1 MYRKIQCRSKFF
13 NYSDYFRIFHHRHRC
28 HYRFFPISSTPSSSS
43 LFQFQ
48 FQSNS
53 SLFFLTFFIFIIW
66 LQIFHN
72 VYVQSYPSTTTK
84 QLVVTSTIPTL
95 LLSSS
100 NDSFHQQER
109 ASTSSSSSTST
120 ATTISTMDTTEMVE
134 IPITI
139 STAASTISDIK
150 ENTNSEGTIT
160 TLENSNDKISST
172 YNNSS
177 NETGNLL
184 TQTSSLSSS
193 ATTTIA
199 ADLLSIPEFV
209 LNLNASSSFV
219 SNCTNVEF
227 YCEIIPLKPITDN
240 PLLNSTA
247 IWWKFRG
254 QNVSSSTLP
263 GGRVINRQDNIHLS
277 ILNIECAQFGIH
289 DGDYSCHSSSSY
301 TEISGSQHF
310 FITNSSNLYFE
321 ISVLVMES
329 IEPQNRTISQEID
342 TAAQLICHVLG
353 YPKPQIVW
361 QRYDPNTLITTD
373 IESDGRVD
381 IEDQFLPE
389 SSHDIME
396 NPLNPLKLFQ
406 SILRFESLRRSDN
419 GTYVCRA
426 IDIHRLEKPKTQDFQ
441 VIVLEVPEI
450 HIEKIEIENKITA
463 VISFVVDYDG
473 NLPIERY
480 LLELRN
486 YTNDDENS
494 TWIQLD
500 TPPPESIL
508 TEHNYS
514 TIKVNDLVHVAT
526 YGFRLAATNQIV
538 GQSEWSMMNI
548 TVPADVPSPINNVHL
563 LSKSNETL
571 LFGWRRPLHD
581 NGAAI
586 IQFHQILKDDHDVI
600 IWNQT
605 INNTQ
610 SRNKHMSLFSNLQP
624 GTHYSFQIRACSH
637 IGCGDW
643 SSIFEVVTSDGH
655 SDPPRNIHIEC
666 FFDTKLAQTNATINW
681 EEPSNPR
688 GSIIGYNI
696 SLRGHT
702 TQSQRFFES
711 FEQSYQVTGNETFI
725 YHAVLKP
732 NSNYTVRICAINK
745 SGCGQLS
752 PLTSS
757 SMCQSSPTVPSEFP
771 SGIRLERVRP
781 SSSSSTISTS
791 NSHYSGMRDKET
803 VHQPFIG
810 QQHQHHN
817 LYQQQQ
823 QQPQPERQLKLH
835 VPRISERNGPFRCI
849 RIIVIRLPSHS
860 SSSSSSNISDISN
873 SNNTDQQSDIFSQ
886 YLDPDGSY
894 RNRIPLSTYKL
905 VHSKNGLSSE
915 TFGAYIAKEFT
926 PESFPS
932 EIILGDGK
940 ISRCY
945 DDALEYDLKSRIKH
959 SRHYSQQQQQPND
972 ESIGVGNS
980 DDNRSPRRI
989 NYELRS
995 TRMPENQNESYD
1007 EFFELEDE
1015 YLVEDRE
1022 LFPNTYYS
1030 AAIEVT
1036 VMAVNHTL
1044 LVEQSPWTEPVRTE
1058 PILTII
1064 PQSSHSFSETT
1075 TGIIYGTF
1083 CGLLLIMTLFFSVL
1097 CFLKRKATEATT
1109 PVLLD
1114 DERIGLS
1121 NFIRRTLT
1129 GRKHNKDQTLFYQLN
1144 FNSTQAIRK
1153 WASKPIPIQNLVA
1166 VFQQRRTNSDFLFQA
1181 EFESLPESFPDR
1193 TTIASDAIEN
1203 ATKNRYPDIKSYD
1216 QTRVVLKKIDD
1227 IEGSDYINADFV
1239 NGGLKQDKRFI
1250 CAQGP
1255 TQKTVPDF
1263 WRMIY
1268 EQQCCIIVMLTGIE
1282 EQGRIKCAQYWNDED
1297 GEQPLSFP
1305 DAFPSS
1311 HFHVST
1317 IFRREYSDYV
1327 IRRFSLKNTKTEE
1340 CRDILHFHF
1349 VAWKDFLAPDQPSWL
1364 LRFIKRVNEHYCND
1378 RGPIVVHCS
1387 AGVGRT
1393 GTFIAIDS
1401 LISQIDDGAQ
1411 EINVFDCVSRLR
1423 YQRNFLVQ
1431 SLRQYIFVYR
1441 AIMEYVEFGDTEIEA
1456 GHIRDHYKQLKEQ
1469 KTESGNGVFSEFEKL
1484 NEVFEEPKSCVV
1496 GHLETN
1502 KLKNR
1507 YSFIIPY
1514 DINRVILNPSQDTC
1528 YINASF
1534 IQGYDHTLSFIVAQD
1549 PLEHTVNEFWWMIAE
1564 HAVTTMVMLA
1574 ELGDGQNKCHQYWP
1588 ASVDTTF
1595 DCDFVKVKLI
1605 EEEMFQYYV
1614 KRVFHVT
1621 KKKTNKSHV
1630 VNQYQFFSWKSGVVV
1645 PESTKSL
1652 ITLTDAILLANNP
1665 NNNNNNNNNGPEIII
1680 NCSKYNGKSQ
1690 STATSSSSPIL
1701 VHCSGGGDRSSVFVS
1716 FASLVRQLQLE
1727 ERVDVF
1733 QTARYTKSQR
1743 QCMLQTIAQYD
1754 FLYRCLIDYMDCHHI
1769 CNNSDTQL

>member
-1 MYRKIQCRSKFF
+1 
-13 NYSDYFRIFHHRHRC
+13 
-28 HYRFFPISSTPSSSS
+28 
-43 LFQFQ
+43 
-48 FQSNS
+48 
-53 SLFFLTFFIFIIW
+53 
-66 LQIFHN
+66 
-72 VYVQSYPSTTTK
+72 
-84 QLVVTSTIPTL
+84 
-95 LLSSS
+95 
-100 NDSFHQQER
+100 ER
-109 ASTSSSSSTST
+109 ASTTTTLSSN
-120 ATTISTMDTTEMVE
+120 TIETTETTNE
-134 IPITI
+134 IPIT
-139 STAASTISDIK
+139 STTTVI
-150 ENTNSEGTIT
+150 NTNIDMDNKNFEDQIHKSNTSTNSTSMNET
-160 TLENSNDKISST
+160 ENSLST
-172 YNNSS
+172 NVNS
-177 NETGNLL
+177 
-184 TQTSSLSSS
+184 
-193 ATTTIA
+193 
-199 ADLLSIPEFV
+199 LSIPEFI
-209 LNLNASSSFV
+209 LNLTTSSSFV
-219 SNCTNVEF
+219 SNCTDVEF
-227 YCEIIPLKPITDN
+227 YCEILLPSKSIPDN
-240 PLLNSTA
+240 VNNQIIQINSST
-247 IWWKFRG
+247 IWWTFRD

-263 GGRVINRQDNIHLS
+263 GGRVINRPDNLYLS
-277 ILNIECAQFGIH
+277 ILNIECAQFGVH
-289 DGDYSCHSSSSY
+289 DGDYSCHSSSSSSLSSLSSS
-301 TEISGSQHF
+301 TEISGSQQQF
-310 FITNSSNLYFE
+310 SIITNSSNLHFE
-321 ISVLVMES
+321 IS
-329 IEPQNRTISQEID
+329 
-342 TAAQLICHVLG
+342 
-353 YPKPQIVW
+353 
-361 QRYDPNTLITTD
+361 
-373 IESDGRVD
+373 DGR
-381 IEDQFLPE
+381 IEIEHQFLPE
-389 SSHDIME
+389 SSDDLVE
-396 NPLNPLKLFQ
+396 NQINPLKLFQ
-406 SILRFESLRRSDN
+406 SILHFETLRRSDN
-419 GTYVCRA
+419 GTYICRA
-426 IDIHRLEKPKTQDFQ
+426 IDIHQKLEKPKTQEFN

-450 HIEKIEIENKITA
+450 HIEKIEIENKTTA
-463 VISFVVDYDG
+463 IISFVIDFDG
-473 NLPIERY
+473 NLPIEKFI
-480 LLELRN
+480 LELRN
-486 YTNDDENS
+486 YTNDDDDYDDNHNENL
-494 TWIQLD
+494 TKWIRLE
-500 TPPPESIL
+500 TPSPESIL
-508 TEHNYS
+508 IKHNYS
-514 TIKVNDLVHVAT
+514 IINVDNLVHAAT
-526 YGFRLAATNQIV
+526 YGFRLAATNRIV
-538 GQSEWSMMNI
+538 GQSEWSSMNI

-581 NGAAI
+581 NGAPI
-586 IQFHQILKDDHDVI
+586 IQFHQILKDNNNVI

-624 GTHYSFQIRACSH
+624 GTHYSFQIRACSQ

-643 SSIFEVVTSDGH
+643 SSIFEVITSDGH
-655 SDPPRNIHIEC
+655 SDPPKNIHIEC
-666 FFDTKLAQTNATINW
+666 FFDEKLIQTNATISW

-688 GSIIGYNI
+688 GLIVGYNI

-711 FEQSYQVTGNETFI
+711 FEQSYLVNSNQTFLYETI
-725 YHAVLKP
+725 LKP

-771 SGIRLERVRP
+771 SGIRLERIRL
-781 SSSSSTISTS
+781 SSSPSLSISTS
-791 NSHYSGMRDKET
+791 NSHYSGLTDKET
-803 VHQPFIG
+803 LHQPFIG
-810 QQHQHHN
+810 QQQHNH
-817 LYQQQQ
+817 YQQQQ
-823 QQPQPERQLKLH
+823 QKQPKPERQLKLY

-849 RIIVIRLPSHS
+849 RVIVIRLPSPNSSAS
-860 SSSSSSNISDISN
+860 SSLSPISSTNISSQSLSYNISN
-873 SNNTDQQSDIFSQ
+873 NNNTDQQQQSDIFSHF
-886 YLDPDGSY
+886 LD
-894 RNRIPLSTYKL
+894 RNGQIPLSTYRM
-905 VHSKNGLSSE
+905 VHSKYNTN

-926 PESFPS
+926 SESFPN
-932 EIILGDGK
+932 EIILGDGR

-945 DDALEYDLKSRIKH
+945 NDALEYDLKSRIKH
-959 SRHYSQQQQQPND
+959 SQHYQQQQQHLKPD
-972 ESIGVGNS
+972 EHIGGL

-989 NYELRS
+989 NYELQTTRQPSNS
-995 TRMPENQNESYD
+995 TQENESKND
-1007 EFFELEDE
+1007 EIFELDDE
-1015 YLVEDRE
+1015 HLVEDLE

-1030 AAIEVT
+1030 ASIEVT

-1044 LVEQSPWTEPVRTE
+1044 LVEQSPWTKPIRTV
-1058 PILTII
+1058 PIITMFS
-1064 PQSSHSFSETT
+1064 QSNNSFSETT
-1075 TGIIYGTF
+1075 TGIIYGTI
-1083 CGLLLIMTLFFSVL
+1083 CGLLLIMILFFSIL

-1121 NFIRRTLT
+1121 NFLRRTLI
-1129 GRKHNKDQTLFYQLN
+1129 GRKHSKDHQTLFYQLN
-1144 FNSTQAIRK
+1144 FNSTQAVKK

-1193 TTIASDAIEN
+1193 TTIESDRIEN
-1203 ATKNRYPDIKSYD
+1203 VTKNRYPDIKSYD

-1239 NGGLKQDKRFI
+1239 NGGLVNNKQDKRFI

-1263 WRMIY
+1263 W
-1268 EQQCCIIVMLTGIE
+1268 
-1282 EQGRIKCAQYWNDED
+1282 
-1297 GEQPLSFP
+1297 
-1305 DAFPSS
+1305 
-1311 HFHVST
+1311 H
-1317 IFRREYSDYV
+1317 
-1327 IRRFSLKNTKTEE
+1327 
-1340 CRDILHFHF
+1340 
-1349 VAWKDFLAPDQPSWL
+1349 FLAPDQPSWL
-1364 LRFIKRVNEHYCND
+1364 LRFIKRVNEHYCVD

-1401 LISQIDDGAQ
+1401 LISRIDDGAQ
-1411 EINVFDCVSRLR
+1411 DINVFECVSSLR

-1469 KTESGNGVFSEFEKL
+1469 KTESGNGVFTEFEKL
-1484 NEVFEEPKSCVV
+1484 SEVFEEPKSCVV
-1496 GHLETN
+1496 GQLETN
-1502 KLKNR
+1502 KHKNR

-1564 HAVTTMVMLA
+1564 HDVSTLVMLA
-1574 ELGDGQNKCHQYWP
+1574 EIGDGQNKCHQYWP
-1588 ASVDTTF
+1588 QSVDSTF

-1614 KRVFHVT
+1614 KRVFHIT

-1652 ITLTDAILLANNP
+1652 ITLTDAVLLANNP
-1665 NNNNNNNNNGPEIII
+1665 NNNNNNNNNGQENI
-1680 NCSKYNGKSQ
+1680 NYSKYNGKFSSS
-1690 STATSSSSPIL
+1690 STSSPIL

-1743 QCMLQTIAQYD
+1743 HCMLQTIAQYD